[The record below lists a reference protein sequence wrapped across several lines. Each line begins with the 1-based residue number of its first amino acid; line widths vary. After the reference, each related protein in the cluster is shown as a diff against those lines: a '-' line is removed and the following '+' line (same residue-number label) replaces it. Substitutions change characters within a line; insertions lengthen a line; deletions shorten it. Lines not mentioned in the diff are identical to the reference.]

1 MPRLSTQLKIALGY
15 LLLTIL
21 LIATIGY
28 VYTGMHSLTR
38 ADDTD
43 TILSHRRRTS
53 NEITNQLNQAEII
66 GQSLSIGQL
75 GQYTAYK
82 EAMLRASDAVDSLRT
97 LLSDNLQLLRLD
109 TVSLLLAEKERN
121 MRNLLY
127 AIRQSDTDA
136 LYRQQIEALINEQDS
151 LLNLSHV
158 RRKVVTR
165 TQSYTVRQKPKSFL
179 RRLGEVFAPSK
190 KDSTVVNDTIQE
202 EYTDTITESYNPT
215 DTIVTLLK
223 DVQSRVADTQ

>member
-43 TILSHRRRTS
+43 TILSHRRRTT
-53 NEITNQLNQAEII
+53 NEITNQLNPAEII

-121 MRNLLY
+121 MRNLL
-127 AIRQSDTDA
+127 
-136 LYRQQIEALINEQDS
+136 
-151 LLNLSHV
+151 
-158 RRKVVTR
+158 
-165 TQSYTVRQKPKSFL
+165 
-179 RRLGEVFAPSK
+179 
-190 KDSTVVNDTIQE
+190 
-202 EYTDTITESYNPT
+202 
-215 DTIVTLLK
+215 
-223 DVQSRVADTQ
+223 